1 VAYFE
6 ARCMLCGGRYPKLT
20 IRERA
25 RRDAPLEVR
34 IALDIDALLDGA
46 DLDTAPPELPEA
58 TPDLTRYVDAYAQ
71 AVKTCPHH
79 DVESVL
85 HEREYSCND
94 CGAYLTWRQL
104 RQARN
109 RY

>member
-1 VAYFE
+1 
-6 ARCMLCGGRYPKLT
+6 MLCGGRYPKLT